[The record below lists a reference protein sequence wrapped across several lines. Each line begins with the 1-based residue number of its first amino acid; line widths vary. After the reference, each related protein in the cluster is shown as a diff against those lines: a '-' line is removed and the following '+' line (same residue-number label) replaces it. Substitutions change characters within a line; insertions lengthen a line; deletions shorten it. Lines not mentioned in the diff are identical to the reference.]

1 MHAIITFEKSWLP
14 LPTFTYTNIDEETG
28 NVNKRYL
35 SASKSRELASA
46 EAADNHV

>member
-28 NVNKRYL
+28 NMNKRYL
-35 SASKSRELASA
+35 SASKSSDLASA